1 MGLGMGLESVVV
13 ESLVGRRLGSG
24 MGLGLPATSLGAL
37 LRLERRHRVIIIFK
51 RQRLLAA
58 G

>member
-13 ESLVGRRLGSG
+13 RSLVGMGLGFG
-24 MGLGLPATSLGAL
+24 MGLGLPATCLGAL